1 MPSDL
6 TEVFRW
12 YGGGGFCGSS
22 FRAIIEDIVERARET
37 QAIASNGRTD
47 SNAEGDAVREEVKE
61 TTRLWR
67 LQHSVN
73 GLVNLIASLKAIV
86 DGMTTAETLTRGRPC
101 RTG

>member
-6 TEVFRW
+6 TEAFAW
-12 YGGGGFCGSS
+12 HGGGGFTGTSLRVVCD
-22 FRAIIEDIVERARET
+22 DIVERARET
-37 QAIASNGRTD
+37 EAIAGRGRTD
-47 SNAEGDAVREEVKE
+47 RNKEGDDANEVNE

-73 GLVNLIASLKAIV
+73 GLVNLATALKAIV

-101 RTG
+101 RIE